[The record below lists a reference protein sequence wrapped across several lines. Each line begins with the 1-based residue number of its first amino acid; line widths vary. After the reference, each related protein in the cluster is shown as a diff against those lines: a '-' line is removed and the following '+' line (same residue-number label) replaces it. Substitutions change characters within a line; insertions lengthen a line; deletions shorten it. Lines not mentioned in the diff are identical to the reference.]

1 MKTQF
6 TSAVGIM
13 TGKIKNNPT
22 IYASKNEFTIFL
34 NGELIVIGQPNDGRK
49 LTEIEVFRKAKEVL
63 EQLKFGEFPDEEIQ
77 KRFDSFIRE

>member
-6 TSAVGIM
+6 TSPVGII

-34 NGELIVIGQPNDGRK
+34 NGELIVVGKPSNGSK
-49 LTEIEVFRKAKEVL
+49 YSEIEILEKAKEVL
-63 EQLKFGEFPDEEIQ
+63 EQLKFGEFPDEAIQ
-77 KRFDSFIRE
+77 KRFDSFICE